1 MSDEKTITERIAEF
15 AEFKS
20 KPTTG
25 NMDYERM
32 AHLQSLL
39 AQAEKIVKDCEK
51 EVNSGTRKIKGEL
64 KRWHT
69 KQAKILSAAGVDVPM
84 EEKKKKDQAAR
95 FTGNGLP
102 SL

>member
-51 EVNSGTRKIKGEL
+51 EVRVNTDEAVR
-64 KRWHT
+64 
-69 KQAKILSAAGVDVPM
+69 D
-84 EEKKKKDQAAR
+84 
-95 FTGNGLP
+95 GLP
-102 SL
+102 EVVCQDCKQEMSPEVEQDLIRHLLEAKNATAG